1 MISTRFVRDN
11 IDAIKESLE
20 RRKSDYPID
29 ELLELDKGWR
39 AMQTELQELQH
50 KRNVASEGIA
60 KAKKEGK
67 EVSETIS
74 EMAGIKERINGL
86 EVKIAG
92 DETRINYLLWNL
104 PNVLDK
110 SVPFGKDDS
119 ENIEIR
125 KWGKEGKRIETG
137 HSEFLEKMD
146 MLDVERAAKIAGSR
160 FYFMKGDLVLLEQA
174 LVRFATDFLYSKGY
188 IPVVPPH
195 LMKERYYR
203 GVTGLGDFEDALY
216 VATDTKE
223 SEGLNSN
230 EHIEELMFMIST
242 SEHPMAA
249 MHADEVFSPKDLPIK
264 YAGISQ
270 CFRREAGAHGKD
282 TKGIFR
288 VHQFEK
294 VEQFV
299 FCRQEDS
306 EAMYKELVANEEE
319 IWQKLNIPYHVV
331 NICTGDIGVVAAK
344 KYDIEGWFPSQGK
357 YRELTSCS
365 NCTDWQSMR
374 LNISYDEKGE
384 RKYVHTLNATG
395 VSVQR
400 ALVAIVENYLNS
412 DNTIT
417 VPEVLVPYIGKKVL
431 GKK

>member
-1 MISTRFVRDN
+1 MITTKYVRDN

-29 ELLELDKGWR
+29 ELLELDKDWR
-39 AMQTELQELQH
+39 AMQVELQDLQH

-67 EVSETIS
+67 DTAKAIS
-74 EMAGIKERINGL
+74 EVAGIKSRINEL
-86 EVKIAG
+86 EVKISG
-92 DETRINYLLWNL
+92 DESRIEFLLWNM

-119 ENIEIR
+119 ENVEIR
-125 KWGKEGKRIETG
+125 KWGKEGKRISTG
-137 HSEFLEKMD
+137 HSEFLESMG
-146 MLDVERAAKIAGSR
+146 MLDTERAAKISGSR
-160 FYFMKGDLVLLEQA
+160 FYFIKGDLVLLEQA
-174 LVRFATDFLYSKGY
+174 LVRFATDLLYSKGY
-188 IPVVPPH
+188 IPVIPPH
-195 LMKERYYR
+195 IMKERYYR

-223 SEGLNSN
+223 SEGVKSN
-230 EHIEELMFMIST
+230 ERVEELMFMIST

-249 MHADEVFSPKDLPIK
+249 MHADEVFSPKDLPLK
-264 YAGISQ
+264 YVGISQ
-270 CFRREAGAHGKD
+270 CFRREAGSHGKD

-306 EAMYKELVANEEE
+306 PKMYAELLANEEE
-319 IWQKLNIPYHVV
+319 IFQKLDIPYHVV
-331 NICTGDIGVVAAK
+331 DICTGDMGIVAAK
-344 KYDIEGWFPSQGK
+344 KNDLEGWFPSQGK

-365 NCTDWQSMR
+365 DCTDWQSRR
-374 LNISYDEKGE
+374 LNISYDEGGE
-384 RKYVHTLNATG
+384 RKYVYTLNATG
-395 VSVQR
+395 VAVQR
-400 ALVAIVENYLNS
+400 ALVAIAENYLN
-412 DNTIT
+412 DDGTIT
-417 VPEVLVPYIGKKVL
+417 VPAVLVPYVGKDRL